1 MNDSNTP
8 EWMKD
13 ASVQQIDKEKLA
25 FLNSCYEAMQGKD
38 KKELMMVLSNQIRVG
53 KQKGLQFTGEEM
65 NIAVAAIKTYNTPE
79 NNQKIDDI
87 LSGKIKKPF

>member
-38 KKELMMVLSNQIRVG
+38 KKELMMVLSSQIRVG
-53 KQKGLQFTGEEM
+53 KQKGLQFTSEEM
-65 NIAVAAIKTYNTPE
+65 NIAVAAIKKYNTPE